1 MKPQW
6 WQAILLVGAGGFVG
20 AVARMLLAAFVDR
33 FHESGFPWG
42 IFAANA
48 LGCLIIGA
56 AFGVLDQLE
65 SMHAE
70 WRLVLITGFLGSLTT
85 FSTFSNDTL
94 NLMRKGQLGLGLTNI
109 ALSVIIGLAAVWVG
123 YTIAGA
129 VRRA

>member
-1 MKPQW
+1 MKPQL

-20 AVARMLLAAFVDR
+20 AVARMLLATFVDR
-33 FHESGFPWG
+33 FHETEFPWG

-56 AFGVLDQLE
+56 AFGVLDQLDPP
-65 SMHAE
+65 HPE

-94 NLMRKGQLGLGLTNI
+94 NLIRKGQLGLGLANI
-109 ALSVIIGLAAVWVG
+109 ALSVIVGLFAVWVG
-123 YTIAGA
+123 YTIASA
-129 VRRA
+129 ARR